1 MSCANFFHQ
10 KNSHIPYHVSM
21 MINKNNT
28 ISQFLWDLWCTV
40 SLIGIWPRF
49 IEPNLISLTRIT
61 LPIAGLKESASLKI
75 VQFSDL
81 HFNLE
86 SSDHFLNKL
95 TRKILNE
102 SPDVIVFTGDFL
114 CYSKLEEAD
123 KLKKFLN
130 NLHAP
135 YGCFAILGNHDYEN
149 FVSINENGEYDVINN
164 SASTLTR
171 GFKRLFS
178 KIKLIGK
185 VTDKAKNTNMH
196 PGLLDLIKETPFQ
209 LLHNET
215 KVLTIKGIKLNLC
228 GLGEY
233 SLGKCLP
240 EKAFEHYN
248 IESAGIILSH
258 NPDSLSLL
266 KDYPGD
272 IILSGHTHGG
282 QINLPGFREK
292 FLALEN
298 PKLKRGLV
306 TENHKK
312 IYINRG
318 IGSVMKFRWFSMP
331 EILSLTLT
339 GKET

>member
-1 MSCANFFHQ
+1 MTNK
-10 KNSHIPYHVSM
+10 KN
-21 MINKNNT
+21 T
-28 ISQFLWDLWCTV
+28 FSQFLWDLWCTV
-40 SLIGIWPRF
+40 SVVGIWPRF
-49 IEPNLISLTRIT
+49 IEPNLISTTRMT
-61 LPIAGLKESASLKI
+61 LPVSNLEKSASLKI

-81 HFNLE
+81 HFNL
-86 SSDHFLNKL
+86 DLKDYFLNKL

-114 CYSKLEEAD
+114 CFSKLQDAD

-130 NLHAP
+130 SLHAP
-135 YGCFAILGNHDYEN
+135 FGCFAILGNHDYEN
-149 FVSINENGEYDVINN
+149 FVSINQDGEYDVINN
-164 SASTLTR
+164 SSSTLTR

-178 KIKLIGK
+178 KIKLAGS
-185 VTDKAKNTNMH
+185 VTDNAKNTNMH
-196 PGLLDLIKETPFQ
+196 AGLSILLEETPFQ
-209 LLHNET
+209 VLHNQN
-215 KVLTIKGIKLNLC
+215 KILTIKGIKLNLC

-248 IESAGIILSH
+248 RESAGIILSH

-266 KDYPGD
+266 KDYLGD

-298 PKLKRGLV
+298 PKLTRGLV
-306 TENHKK
+306 TESGKK

-339 GKET
+339 GEKT